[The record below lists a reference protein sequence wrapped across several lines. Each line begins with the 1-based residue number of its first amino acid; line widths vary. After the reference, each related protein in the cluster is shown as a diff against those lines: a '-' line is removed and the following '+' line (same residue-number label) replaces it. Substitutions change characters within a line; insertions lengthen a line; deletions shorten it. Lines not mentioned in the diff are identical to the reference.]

1 LIIRGLISHMSK
13 NANEIESETEPTRR
27 SFLNILWLILGG
39 VALAEFVAVTFAFLR
54 PRKLKARGEGADSI
68 ITAGA
73 VERFAPNSVT
83 AFVRGKFYLARL
95 EDGGFLALSRTC
107 THLGC
112 SVPWVEKEMK
122 FACPCHGSAFDITG
136 NVIAAPAPRALDIYP
151 IVVENQI
158 IKVDSRKPI
167 KRSRFRADQVTYPK
181 KSA

>member
-1 LIIRGLISHMSK
+1 MGREK
-13 NANEIESETEPTRR
+13 EKAEPTRR

-39 VALAEFVAVTFAFLR
+39 VALAEFVAVAFAFLR
-54 PRKLKARGEGADSI
+54 PRKLKARGEDTDSI

-83 AFVRGKFYLARL
+83 AFVKGKFYLARL

-112 SVPWVEKEMK
+112 SVPWIEKEMK

-136 NVIAAPAPRALDIYP
+136 DVIDAPAPRALDIYP
-151 IVVENQI
+151 MTIENQI
-158 IKVDSRKPI
+158 IKVDTREPI
-167 KRSRFRADQVTYPK
+167 KRSTFSIDQVTYLRK
-181 KSA
+181 KA

>member
-1 LIIRGLISHMSK
+1 MGREK
-13 NANEIESETEPTRR
+13 EKAVPTRR

-39 VALAEFVAVTFAFLR
+39 VALAEFVAVAFAFLR
-54 PRKLKARGEGADSI
+54 PRKLKVRGEDTDSI

-73 VERFAPNSVT
+73 VERFEPNSVT

-136 NVIAAPAPRALDIYP
+136 NVIEAPAPRALDIYP
-151 IVVENQI
+151 ITIENKI
-158 IKVDSRKPI
+158 IKVDTRKPI
-167 KRSRFRADQVTYPK
+167 KRSTFSAEQVTYPK
-181 KSA
+181 KKA